1 MKIGK
6 IIKVLGFLVVVE
18 NMDEVN
24 IYDVCKVGENGFIG
38 EIIEMRNDRVL
49 I

>member
-1 MKIGK
+1 MKEGR

-18 NMDEVN
+18 GMEEVN
-24 IYDVCKVGENGFIG
+24 VYDVVEVLENKFIG
-38 EIIEMRNDRVL
+38 EIIEMRGDKVF